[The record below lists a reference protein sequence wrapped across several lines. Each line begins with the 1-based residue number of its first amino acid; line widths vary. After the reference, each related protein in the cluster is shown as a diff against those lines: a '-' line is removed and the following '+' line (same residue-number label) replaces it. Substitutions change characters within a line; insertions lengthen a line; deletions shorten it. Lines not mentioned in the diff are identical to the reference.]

1 MTRSEVRLFA
11 AGLFPRARMVTLSNR
26 RLEPHRVVVDGAE
39 VGSGQSWDACYG
51 DMRRRYDRSLE
62 QPREAASA

>member
-11 AGLFPRARMVTLSNR
+11 AGLFPRARITLSNR

-51 DMRRRYDRSLE
+51 DMRRRYYRSLE